1 MCGCLFVYFV
11 HVSIISLTHVLFK
24 FINPFMTEAVI
35 TYDNRLRHERV
46 KFIIYFNIA
55 FTHFV
60 ENTRIQTTENSEKEN
75 SEITKI
81 KQR

>member
-1 MCGCLFVYFV
+1 
-11 HVSIISLTHVLFK
+11 
-24 FINPFMTEAVI
+24 MTEAVI
-35 TYDNRLRHERV
+35 IYDNRLRHERV

-60 ENTRIQTTENSEKEN
+60 ENTRLQTTENSGKGN
-75 SEITKI
+75 SELRKI

>member
-1 MCGCLFVYFV
+1 
-11 HVSIISLTHVLFK
+11 
-24 FINPFMTEAVI
+24 MTEAVI
-35 TYDNRLRHERV
+35 TYDNRLRHERA